1 MKYNRWNR
9 GNINNRTVVVY
20 FCITTARDNDK
31 SEKDYL
37 VAYVIA
43 NVKNVQTETTTTSLN
58 RLGSLEIPSNATRVK
73 SPGRDFEKTQP
84 EFQFVA
90 NSAERV
96 SSQRNYRYHRPPFDR
111 ITRFEKF
118 RQQISQNRVFFPS
131 SYAKITILA
140 FFYFFFNESSEFGIL
155 ERKEEGK
162 KEPGG
167 CSSLFP
173 LPTLTTIMKQGL
185 CKSAIWK
192 STWPVTRKASLYPT
206 DKCDDCL
213 TPRKVPKARAISKNN
228 RVYRL
233 LLLLPRATGN
243 HEIKGSLLQRRPT
256 LSPIYGEK

>member
-1 MKYNRWNR
+1 MQLAWNR
-9 GNINNRTVVVY
+9 LAETSRRLNLNSNSLLTRRNEYRPSV
-20 FCITTARDNDK
+20 ITGIIVLR
-31 SEKDYL
+31 SIEL
-37 VAYVIA
+37 
-43 NVKNVQTETTTTSLN
+43 
-58 RLGSLEIPSNATRVK
+58 
-73 SPGRDFEKTQP
+73 
-84 EFQFVA
+84 
-90 NSAERV
+90 RV
-96 SSQRNYRYHRPPFDR
+96 SKNFGNKYLKIEFFFLHH
-111 ITRFEKF
+111 TRKPRF
-118 RQQISQNRVFFPS
+118 
-131 SYAKITILA
+131 LA

-228 RVYRL
+228 RSIGFFFFFPV
-233 LLLLPRATGN
+233 PRGTTR
-243 HEIKGSLLQRRPT
+243 SRVRVPPT
-256 LSPIYGEK
+256 TSPDFISHLWREVKDEGLVVRTRIL